1 MTATSEE
8 MPSSNMA
15 NRSNE
20 MAQRDVEL
28 AALRDTVITV
38 DRPPIGAQG
47 NGVSDA
53 VGELHTATKEVHPS
67 EAQKI
72 RRLIFRTLLIVGL
85 VIVAWC
91 AIRYVPTLAAFV
103 LMLIMSYA
111 GVRSVVRRARKARW
125 LSRWDVVRFVRGM
138 RKSFAAS
145 PVALTLYAAC
155 FGMASIAASVLM
167 WTQSPLVFTLFG
179 VAVGV
184 LLCVATFIDWYARL
198 RYVLSI
204 TVIRQSAKL
213 AVAFLAATT
222 VFLSTV
228 IAKQL
233 THSIAQADPASMPEF
248 VRLVSAF
255 VFPFALSAV
264 LSATL
269 SFVMIAQY
277 VVLLAGMFVTLP
289 IKYAIAG
296 FSPPMRSQLVGIGY
310 RVLYG
315 RRPSNNRPWWDQL
328 VDGVQHFLRPVGTGA
343 IAGLVI
349 FLGLGVVDLAGHVP
363 EKYLQALLIKT
374 EYRSPHLCE
383 NVLTSAH
390 VAYLQDG
397 YVSVATP
404 QSEGH
409 KFSIEKCHK

>member
-1 MTATSEE
+1 
-8 MPSSNMA
+8 MPSSNLPS
-15 NRSNE
+15 RSNE
-20 MAQRDVEL
+20 MAQRNEEHSSLSDAGISADQSL
-28 AALRDTVITV
+28 D
-38 DRPPIGAQG
+38 AQG
-47 NGVSDA
+47 IGVSDGF
-53 VGELHTATKEVHPS
+53 GELHAAPKEFPPS
-67 EAQKI
+67 ELQKI
-72 RRLIFRTLLIVGL
+72 RQLIFRTFLIVGL

-91 AIRYVPTLAAFV
+91 AFRYMPTLAVSA
-103 LMLIMSYA
+103 LMALMSYA
-111 GVRSVVRRARKARW
+111 GALSVVRRARKARW
-125 LSRWDVVRFVRGM
+125 LSRWDVVRFVRGI

-155 FGMASIAASVLM
+155 FGMATIAVSVLI
-167 WTQSPLVFTLFG
+167 WTQSPLVFALFG

-184 LLCVATFIDWYARL
+184 VLCVATFVDWYARL

-204 TVIRQSAKL
+204 SVIRQSAKL
-213 AVAFLAATT
+213 VVAFLAATT

-233 THSIAQADPASMPEF
+233 THSIALADPASMPEF
-248 VRLVSAF
+248 VRLISAF

-269 SFVMIAQY
+269 SFVMITQY
-277 VVLLAGMFVTLP
+277 VVLLAGMFITMP
-289 IKYAIAG
+289 IKYTVVC
-296 FSPPMRSQLVGIGY
+296 FSPPMRTRLVGIGY
-310 RVLYG
+310 RVLHG

-343 IAGLVI
+343 IAGFVI
-349 FLGLGVVDLAGHVP
+349 FLGVVVVDLAGHIP
-363 EKYLQALLIKT
+363 GKYLQAVLVKT

-383 NVLTSAH
+383 NILASAH

-404 QSEGH
+404 QSEGY
-409 KFSIEKCHK
+409 KFSVEKCHK

>member
-1 MTATSEE
+1 
-8 MPSSNMA
+8 MPSSNLA
-15 NRSNE
+15 NCSNE
-20 MAQRDVEL
+20 MAQRHVEL
-28 AALRDTVITV
+28 AVLNDTGIAAGQ
-38 DRPPIGAQG
+38 PLEAQG
-47 NGVSDA
+47 IDVSDA
-53 VGELHTATKEVHPS
+53 VREIHAAPKELPPS
-67 EAQKI
+67 ELQKI
-72 RRLIFRTLLIVGL
+72 RQLIFRTLLIVGL
-85 VIVAWC
+85 VIVVWG
-91 AIRYVPTLAAFV
+91 AIRYAPTLAIFA
-103 LMLIMSYA
+103 LMALMSYA

-167 WTQSPLVFTLFG
+167 WTQSPLVFALFG

-184 LLCVATFIDWYARL
+184 VLCVATFIDWYARL

-213 AVAFLAATT
+213 VAAFLATTT

-248 VRLVSAF
+248 VRLISAF

-269 SFVMIAQY
+269 SFVMITQY
-277 VVLLAGMFVTLP
+277 VVLLAGMFVTMP
-289 IKYAIAG
+289 IRYTVAS
-296 FSPPMRSQLVGIGY
+296 FSPPMRSRLVGVGY

-349 FLGLGVVDLAGHVP
+349 FLGFVVVDLAGHIP
-363 EKYLQALLIKT
+363 GKYMQALLVKT

-383 NVLTSAH
+383 NVLASAH

-404 QSEGH
+404 LSEGY
-409 KFSIEKCHK
+409 KFSVDKCHK

>member
-1 MTATSEE
+1 
-8 MPSSNMA
+8 
-15 NRSNE
+15 

-28 AALRDTVITV
+28 VALNDTGITANQPLEV
-38 DRPPIGAQG
+38 QG
-47 NGVSDA
+47 IGVSDA
-53 VGELHTATKEVHPS
+53 VRALHAAPKEFHPS
-67 EAQKI
+67 ELQKI
-72 RRLIFRTLLIVGL
+72 RQLIFRTLLIVGL
-85 VIVAWC
+85 VIVVWG
-91 AIRYVPTLAAFV
+91 AIRYVPTLAVFA
-103 LMLIMSYA
+103 LMALMSYA

-125 LSRWDVVRFVRGM
+125 LSRWDVVRFVRGT

-167 WTQSPLVFTLFG
+167 WTQSPLVFALFG
-179 VAVGV
+179 IAVGV
-184 LLCVATFIDWYARL
+184 VLCVATFIDWYARL
-198 RYVLSI
+198 RYALSI

-213 AVAFLAATT
+213 VVAFLAATT

-248 VRLVSAF
+248 VRLISAF

-269 SFVMIAQY
+269 SFVMITQY
-277 VVLLAGMFVTLP
+277 LVLLAGMFVTMP
-289 IKYAIAG
+289 IKYTVAC
-296 FSPPMRSQLVGIGY
+296 FSPPMRTRLVGIGY

-315 RRPSNNRPWWDQL
+315 RRPPNNRPWWDQL

-349 FLGLGVVDLAGHVP
+349 FLGLVVVDFAGHIP
-363 EKYLQALLIKT
+363 GKYLQALLVKT

-383 NVLTSAH
+383 NVLASAH

-404 QSEGH
+404 QSEGY
-409 KFSIEKCHK
+409 KFSVEKCHK